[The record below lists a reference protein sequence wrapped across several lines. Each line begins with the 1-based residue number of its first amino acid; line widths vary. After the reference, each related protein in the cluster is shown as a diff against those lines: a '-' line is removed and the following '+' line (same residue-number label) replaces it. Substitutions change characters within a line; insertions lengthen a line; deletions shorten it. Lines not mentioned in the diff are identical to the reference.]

1 MKILFIILILYKISN
16 FAYSEVKIASFL
28 ALSGPLPTISKSM
41 GEAIDLAVEH
51 INDQGALFK
60 DNQKLIVIR
69 KDSKCDP
76 LTIIDTA
83 KNLVEKERVSGII
96 GPVCSSTTI
105 SQAEEVSIPAG
116 IVTISMSASSKKIS
130 SFEIDTDLVFRTISS
145 YSHQGKILADVANM
159 KKIGKVVI
167 YYETNKFNEE
177 IVNTFIKNFRDLGG
191 EVVKTLSFEN
201 GEENYLKDLSALEQK
216 SENLILISNNIEST
230 IKIFKDLQKNNSFSI
245 ILGSEG
251 ILNQRVINETESEV
265 AKKLSVISLDYDVNS
280 LAFKEW
286 KKYAITAGIDAKAS
300 FLPNAYDAAFLM
312 GLAIE
317 SAGSL
322 EYEKIASSIRDV
334 ANSPGVKILPGEW
347 EKAKLLIS
355 SGESIDYV
363 GASGKI
369 EFDSNGDVISNYSIN
384 IIADTYWKSV
394 ILDQ

>member
-1 MKILFIILILYKISN
+1 MKILFIFLILYKISN
-16 FAYSEVKIASFL
+16 FAHSEVNIASFL

-41 GEAIDLAVEH
+41 GEAINLAVEQ

-76 LTIIDTA
+76 FTIIDTA

-105 SQAEEVSIPAG
+105 SQAEKVSIPAG

-167 YYETNKFNEE
+167 YYENNKSNED
-177 IVNTFIKNFRDLGG
+177 IVNNFNKNFKDLGG
-191 EVVKTLSFEN
+191 EVVQILPFEN
-201 GEENYLKDLSALEQK
+201 GEENYFKDLSELEQK

-230 IKIFKDLQKNNSFSI
+230 INILRDLQKNNRFSI

-286 KKYAITAGIDAKAS
+286 QKYAITAGIDATAS

-322 EYEKIASSIRDV
+322 ELEKIASSIRDV
-334 ANSPGVKILPGEW
+334 ANSPGVKIFPGEW

-369 EFDSNGDVISNYSIN
+369 EFDSNGDVIGNYSIN